1 MKKNIFLVL
10 LMPVAIIVAA
20 SILNSNAPV
29 PTTNM
34 ESSVYASSIGYHS
47 MVCVYKNGEQVSCK
61 PNLFTSIGK
70 NITRDALLYP
80 RAVSNATTISVGNNT
95 SPQAQGDTSLQGDYS
110 KSSNICGL
118 TNGTGT
124 ITPDALVG
132 VSGNWSISKTF
143 TSTCNS
149 VTVNATGL
157 YNSTV
162 GGLLFAQ
169 ANFTSVTLQS
179 ADQINVTW
187 YIWVE

>member
-1 MKKNIFLVL
+1 MRKIMYALLLMAVTFGMGIIASSFISTEVVQDANIF
-10 LMPVAIIVAA
+10 
-20 SILNSNAPV
+20 S
-29 PTTNM
+29 TG
-34 ESSVYASSIGYHS
+34 IGYSS
-47 MVCVYKNGEQVSCK
+47 MVCVYKNGEAVSCK

-118 TNGTGT
+118 TNGTGS
-124 ITPDALVG
+124 IVSDALVG
-132 VSGNWSISKTF
+132 VSGNWSISKVF
-143 TSTCNS
+143 TSTCDS
-149 VTVNATGL
+149 VIVNATGL

-169 ANFTSVTLQS
+169 ANFTSVTLQNQ
-179 ADQINVTW
+179 DQINVTW
-187 YIWVE
+187 YIWVS